1 MSKGNIGQLGPA
13 ARAQIIFFFL
23 SLNMQISD
31 SLVVGRAVIV

>member
-13 ARAQIIFFFL
+13 ARAQIIFFL